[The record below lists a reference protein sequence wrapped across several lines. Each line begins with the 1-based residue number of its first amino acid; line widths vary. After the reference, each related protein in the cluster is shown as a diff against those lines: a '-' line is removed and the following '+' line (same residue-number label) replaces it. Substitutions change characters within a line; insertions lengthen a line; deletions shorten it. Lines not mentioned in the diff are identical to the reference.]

1 MVEELGGENQG
12 ALEGKEE
19 EEGEV
24 RGSDHP
30 THTPIKPNM
39 PENVKSVTRERWA
52 AGKAWVAWPR
62 LRCFGAQKWLL
73 EVKTNCQKRGDL
85 PLLPRPQRHD

>member
-1 MVEELGGENQG
+1 MVEELGGESQG
-12 ALEGKEE
+12 AQEGKEE

-30 THTPIKPNM
+30 TNTPIKPNM

-52 AGKAWVAWPR
+52 AGEAWVAWPR

-73 EVKTNCQKRGDL
+73 GSKPNCQKRGDL